1 MRYAYDRGIRFFD
14 TAELYDNYAAL
25 RLFLTD
31 VDRASLVLATKSYA
45 YDRTGAEA
53 SVQKALDALDT
64 DYLDIFLL
72 HEQESEHTLRGHHEA
87 LETLHAMKGEGR
99 VRRTGLSTHHVAA
112 VRAALD
118 DPLIE
123 VIHPIVNKEGLGLAD
138 GTMADLLPLLEKA
151 RERGKFIYGMKPLGG
166 GHLIGDYAES
176 FRYALSL
183 DVLDAVAIGM
193 GSEEEIDANVH
204 FAKHQDLSHP
214 AFERLSKRRRKL
226 LIHDWCTGCGA
237 CAEVCGQGALS
248 LRENQMTV
256 DPSRCV
262 LCGYCAPVCP
272 DFCIK
277 VVDA

>member
-25 RLFLTD
+25 RLFLAD

-45 YDRTGAEA
+45 YDRAGAER
-53 SVQKALDALDT
+53 SVEHALNALGT
-64 DYLDIFLL
+64 DYLDFFLL
-72 HEQESEHTLRGHHEA
+72 HEQESEHTLRGHREA
-87 LETLHAMKGEGR
+87 LETLYAMKGEGL
-99 VRRTGLSTHHVAA
+99 VRKTGLSTHHVAA

-118 DPLIE
+118 EPMIE
-123 VIHPIVNKEGLGLAD
+123 VIHPIVNRRGLGLAD
-138 GTMADLLPLLEKA
+138 GTMEELLPLLRQAK
-151 RERGKFIYGMKPLGG
+151 ERGIYLYGMKPLGG
-166 GHLIGDYAES
+166 GHLIGEYAES
-176 FRYALSL
+176 FRYCLDL

-193 GSEEEIDANVH
+193 GSVEEINANVH
-204 FAKHQDLSHP
+204 FASHQDLSHP
-214 AFERLSKRRRKL
+214 AFATLSTRRRKL

-237 CAEVCGQGALS
+237 CAKVCGQEALVMH
-248 LRENQMTV
+248 ENQMKV

-272 DFCIK
+272 EFCIK